1 MQPRERNRRGEG
13 ECSQQRSCMCD
24 GRENLRQGDDG
35 RPPED
40 VSHCR
45 PDTWKELLVVM
56 RKGSCVGDVRGIS
69 HPEGASLVEGAQ
81 EG

>member
-1 MQPRERNRRGEG
+1 MSVRSRGAACGMGERTFAKGMMG
-13 ECSQQRSCMCD
+13 
-24 GRENLRQGDDG
+24 G
-35 RPPED
+35 PPED

>member
-1 MQPRERNRRGEG
+1 
-13 ECSQQRSCMCD
+13 MCD
-24 GRENLRQGDDG
+24 GRENLCQGDDG
-35 RPPED
+35 GPPED

-69 HPEGASLVEGAQ
+69 HPEGASLVEEAQ